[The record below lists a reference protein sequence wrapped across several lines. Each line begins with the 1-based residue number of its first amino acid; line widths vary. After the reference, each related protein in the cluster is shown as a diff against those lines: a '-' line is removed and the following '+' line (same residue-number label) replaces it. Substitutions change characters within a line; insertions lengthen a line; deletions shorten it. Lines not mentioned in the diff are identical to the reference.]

1 VSDPLRA
8 EAWIVATGNA
18 GKLAE
23 MRALL
28 GDLPLAL
35 RSLADLPRIELP
47 PEGDDYAANAV
58 AKARAVALATGLPA
72 LGDDS
77 GLEVDALSGRPG
89 VHSARYG
96 GPGRDDAARVAL
108 LLHELATVQKEQRSA
123 RFVCV
128 VALVTPDGD
137 SVTARGSCEGRI
149 LAAPRGE
156 GGFGYDPV
164 FAPEGRNVSLAELR
178 ADEKNRLS
186 HRGRAVAALRA
197 KLRAAERP
205 WRTRVLLIRHG
216 ESTWNVAGRWQGW
229 GDPPLSAYGRAQAA
243 VLAEQLVPEG
253 IVGLVSSDLARAAQT
268 AQILGDALG
277 LVPALD
283 ARLRERDLGRWSGL
297 TEAEILAAFP
307 DELARFRAREP
318 GVRPGGG
325 ESRDEFV
332 SRVAPA
338 LRGLAGE
345 AGAGALAI
353 VTHLGVIRLIAPELR
368 PGNAEVVA
376 VDHARL
382 LTLASDP

>member
-1 VSDPLRA
+1 MSDPLRA

-58 AKARAVALATGLPA
+58 AKARAVALATGVPA

-77 GLEVDALSGRPG
+77 GLEVDALGGRPG

-108 LLHELATVQKEQRSA
+108 LLHELASVPEAQRSA

-137 SVTARGSCEGRI
+137 SRMARGSCEGRI
-149 LAAPRGE
+149 LAAPRGA

-164 FAPEGRNVSLAELR
+164 FAPEGRDVSLAELP

-186 HRGRAVAALRA
+186 HRGRAVVALLA
-197 KLRAAERP
+197 KLRAAER
-205 WRTRVLLIRHG
+205 
-216 ESTWNVAGRWQGW
+216 
-229 GDPPLSAYGRAQAA
+229 
-243 VLAEQLVPEG
+243 
-253 IVGLVSSDLARAAQT
+253 
-268 AQILGDALG
+268 
-277 LVPALD
+277 
-283 ARLRERDLGRWSGL
+283 
-297 TEAEILAAFP
+297 
-307 DELARFRAREP
+307 
-318 GVRPGGG
+318 
-325 ESRDEFV
+325 
-332 SRVAPA
+332 
-338 LRGLAGE
+338 
-345 AGAGALAI
+345 
-353 VTHLGVIRLIAPELR
+353 
-368 PGNAEVVA
+368 
-376 VDHARL
+376 
-382 LTLASDP
+382 

>member
-1 VSDPLRA
+1 MSDPLRA
-8 EAWIVATGNA
+8 QVWVVATGNA

-35 RSLADLPRIELP
+35 RGLADLPRIELP
-47 PEGDDYAANAV
+47 PEGDDYAENAV

-77 GLEVDALSGRPG
+77 GLEVDALGGRPG

-108 LLHELATVQKEQRSA
+108 LLHELASVPEAQRSA

-164 FAPEGRNVSLAELR
+164 FAAEGRDVSLAELP

-197 KLRAAERP
+197 KLRAAER
-205 WRTRVLLIRHG
+205 
-216 ESTWNVAGRWQGW
+216 
-229 GDPPLSAYGRAQAA
+229 
-243 VLAEQLVPEG
+243 
-253 IVGLVSSDLARAAQT
+253 
-268 AQILGDALG
+268 
-277 LVPALD
+277 
-283 ARLRERDLGRWSGL
+283 
-297 TEAEILAAFP
+297 
-307 DELARFRAREP
+307 
-318 GVRPGGG
+318 
-325 ESRDEFV
+325 
-332 SRVAPA
+332 
-338 LRGLAGE
+338 
-345 AGAGALAI
+345 
-353 VTHLGVIRLIAPELR
+353 
-368 PGNAEVVA
+368 
-376 VDHARL
+376 
-382 LTLASDP
+382 